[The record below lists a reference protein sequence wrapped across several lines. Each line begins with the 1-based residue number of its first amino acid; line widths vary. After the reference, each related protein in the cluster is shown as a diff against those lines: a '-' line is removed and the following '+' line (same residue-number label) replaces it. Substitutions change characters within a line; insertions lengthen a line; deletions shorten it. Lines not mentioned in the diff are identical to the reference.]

1 MLALLSKLVDFCLL
15 LLKWPLALLVIYFYE
30 DLFFLFIG
38 SLANFILE
46 ANIYLIIGGLVFLIT
61 NFSYSNK
68 FLTFEHEF
76 THALFAFLTF
86 KQNIK
91 IIVGPSEFKGAAG
104 VCTFQNGDN
113 WLISLSPYFFPTMTL
128 FCALFFMILEY
139 IGIGDLH
146 YLVDLSIGFSIPYH
160 LKTNYLELIHNFN
173 SSPSMK
179 LETDI
184 SQVGKIFSLIMIP
197 ALNFLIFYIIFSI
210 VTF

>member
-38 SLANFILE
+38 SLVNFILE

-128 FCALFFMILEY
+128 FCALFF
-139 IGIGDLH
+139 
-146 YLVDLSIGFSIPYH
+146 LVE
-160 LKTNYLELIHNFN
+160 N
-173 SSPSMK
+173 
-179 LETDI
+179 
-184 SQVGKIFSLIMIP
+184 
-197 ALNFLIFYIIFSI
+197 
-210 VTF
+210 